1 MGNGNGEDGD
11 VKVPKYI
18 VCGDMQ
24 KFTIE
29 IEISRELLTSQ
40 FKERTPEMTWYQST
54 FSRLVKY
61 YPFPK
66 ENRRWKTWFPLAKR
80 NLAG

>member
-1 MGNGNGEDGD
+1 MGNGNGDDGD
-11 VKVPKYI
+11 LKVPKYI

-40 FKERTPEMTWYQST
+40 FKERTPENDLIPEYIFQ
-54 FSRLVKY
+54 
-61 YPFPK
+61 
-66 ENRRWKTWFPLAKR
+66 
-80 NLAG
+80 AG